1 VRGSKFT
8 NRGNTLKGVG
18 DSSQEKG
25 EKRTPFELMEWPIKE
40 NLARGLGDGRNLGMV
55 CSL

>member
-1 VRGSKFT
+1 MRGSKFT